1 MQVENLLR
9 DEERAELL
17 EQMVLRQP
25 SANVGKPI
33 SEASTLV

>member
-1 MQVENLLR
+1 M
-9 DEERAELL
+9 DKAELL

-33 SEASTLV
+33 TEASTLM